1 MTVLMMH
8 TKRCS
13 LLGFWCVLA
22 HDYTADF
29 CLPTIITL
37 VRGDVRIAIGWAS
50 PCKFI
55 EADSMLTVMSMVVQ
69 RGFPLK
75 LSVTVD
81 FQRSS
86 PEVASLFAGIFV

>member
-1 MTVLMMH
+1 VQPAW
-8 TKRCS
+8 
-13 LLGFWCVLA
+13 LLV
-22 HDYTADF
+22 
-29 CLPTIITL
+29 CLGARLHCRLLLTYDNYL